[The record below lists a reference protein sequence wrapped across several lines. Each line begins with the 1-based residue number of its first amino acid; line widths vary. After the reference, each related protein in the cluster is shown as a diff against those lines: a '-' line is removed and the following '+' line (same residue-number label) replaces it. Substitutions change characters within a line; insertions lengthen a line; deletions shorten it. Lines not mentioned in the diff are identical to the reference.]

1 MGVPESM
8 EPAQQIRF
16 SFTIRQGPFGNRR
29 DDRKGIL
36 NPMTELGCEYLL
48 LLLGGDEA
56 GNINKSQEHAV
67 DGITGDFI
75 EVGACG
81 VMFFPARHGLRGIDL
96 PISPIIWWFV
106 FVRS

>member
-56 GNINKSQEHAV
+56 GNINKSQEHAI
-67 DGITGDFI
+67 DGITG
-75 EVGACG
+75 
-81 VMFFPARHGLRGIDL
+81 GLITEKARGIKIFSLRQGDPEAAQPCLRL
-96 PISPIIWWFV
+96 PAGIV
-106 FVRS
+106 FMVW